1 MAIVANLV
9 IDQGTDFEATI
20 DVTDQDG
27 DAVNITGFT
36 VAGQIRKSYTSTTS
50 IDFVTTVSDP
60 NAGQVTIALTD
71 TTTTTMASGRY
82 VYDLEMLD
90 SAGKRTR
97 IVEGQVE
104 VTPGVTQI

>member
-60 NAGQVTIALTD
+60 SSGQVTIALTD
-71 TTTTTMASGRY
+71 TTTSTMAAGRY

>member
-36 VAGQIRKSYTSTTS
+36 VSGQIRKSYTSTTAT
-50 IDFVTTVSDP
+50 DFTANIADP
-60 NAGQVTIALTD
+60 VAGQVTIALSA
-71 TTTTTMASGRY
+71 TTTAGLAAGRY

-90 SAGKRTR
+90 AGGKRSR

-104 VTPGVTQI
+104 VTPGVTQT

>member
-1 MAIVANLV
+1 MAIAANLV

-71 TTTTTMASGRY
+71 TTTATMASGRY